1 MPAHLF
7 FDVVTPGM
15 VILYLGLGLIAL
27 ILLTFLV
34 ALVEGV
40 VLTLFKWNNF
50 RRSLLAAL
58 IANVVSSM
66 AGGVLLIFLQEFPFP
81 WIIVA
86 LFLSIAIEGA
96 ILIKIQPG
104 SSRRT
109 WPICLVANLASYL
122 LLILPAYLFSLF
134 D

>member
-1 MPAHLF
+1 MPAHLLL
-7 FDVVTPGM
+7 DVATPGM
-15 VILYLGLGLIAL
+15 VILTLGLGLIAL
-27 ILLTFLV
+27 ILLTLLV

-50 RRSLLAAL
+50 RRSLLASL
-58 IANVVSSM
+58 IANVVSSL
-66 AGGVLLIFLQEFPFP
+66 AGGVLLIFLQEFPVNWMF
-81 WIIVA
+81 IA
-86 LFLSIAIEGA
+86 LLLSIAIEGA
-96 ILIKIQPG
+96 ILVKIQPG

-109 WPICLVANLASYL
+109 WPLCLLANLASYL